1 MNFITKKTVADSK
14 TLNRMLT
21 RLSHEIIEKCKG
33 IEDLAI
39 VGIRTRGE
47 YLAKRISKEIERIE
61 KKEIPVG
68 ILDVVM
74 YRDDFRN
81 KNKLPRVKVT
91 EIPFDVARKKLI
103 LVDDVIYTGRTVRAA
118 LDAITD
124 LGRPASIKLAVLID
138 RGHREMPIMPDFI
151 GKEFKTASNEEIRV
165 RVKEIDSKD
174 EILLV
179 EANDQDTE

>member
-91 EIPFDVARKKLI
+91 EIPLMWPERSSYWLTMLFI
-103 LVDDVIYTGRTVRAA
+103 LV
-118 LDAITD
+118 
-124 LGRPASIKLAVLID
+124 
-138 RGHREMPIMPDFI
+138 E
-151 GKEFKTASNEEIRV
+151 
-165 RVKEIDSKD
+165 
-174 EILLV
+174 
-179 EANDQDTE
+179 Q

>member
-1 MNFITKKTVADSK
+1 
-14 TLNRMLT
+14 
-21 RLSHEIIEKCKG
+21 
-33 IEDLAI
+33 
-39 VGIRTRGE
+39 
-47 YLAKRISKEIERIE
+47 
-61 KKEIPVG
+61 
-68 ILDVVM
+68 
-74 YRDDFRN
+74 
-81 KNKLPRVKVT
+81 
-91 EIPFDVARKKLI
+91 
-103 LVDDVIYTGRTVRAA
+103 VRAA

-138 RGHREMPIMPDFI
+138 RGHREMPIMPNFI

>member
-14 TLNRMLT
+14 TLNRMIT

-33 IEDLAI
+33 IENLGI
-39 VGIRTRGE
+39 IGIRTRGE
-47 YLAKRISKEIERIE
+47 YIAKRLAKEIESIE
-61 KKEIPVG
+61 KTEIPVG

-74 YRDDFRN
+74 YRDDFRS
-81 KNKLPRVKVT
+81 KNKLPKLKVT
-91 EIPFDVARKKLI
+91 EIPFDVDNKKLI

-124 LGRPASIKLAVLID
+124 LGRPASIKLAVMID
-138 RGHREMPIMPDFI
+138 RGHREMPIMPNFI

-165 RVKEIDSKD
+165 KVKEIDDKD
-174 EILLV
+174 KILLV
-179 EANDQDTE
+179 ELKE

>member
-1 MNFITKKTVADSK
+1 MNFITKKTVTDSK
-14 TLNRMLT
+14 MLGRMIT

-33 IEDLAI
+33 IDNLAI

-47 YLAKRISKEIERIE
+47 YIAKRLAEEIENIE
-61 KKEIPVG
+61 KTEVPVG

-74 YRDDFRN
+74 YRDDFRS
-81 KNKLPRVKVT
+81 KNKLPKLKVT
-91 EIPFDVARKKLI
+91 DIPFDVDNKKLI

-118 LDAITD
+118 LDALTD

-138 RGHREMPIMPDFI
+138 RGHREMPIMPNFV
-151 GKEFKTASNEEIRV
+151 GKEFKTAPEEEIRV
-165 RVKEIDSKD
+165 KVKEIDDKD

-179 EANDQDTE
+179 EAKK